1 MDITTLNRLVISNNT
16 SETFGDGALKGEI
29 AINGFKYPTLYGRR
43 IIVSNKVDL
52 LANKIY
58 AFTAPEFLGEFNILN
73 DTKFDIDKKRNLISF
88 SAYETIGMIIANTKS
103 CARLTLA

>member
-1 MDITTLNRLVISNNT
+1 
-16 SETFGDGALKGEI
+16 
-29 AINGFKYPTLYGRR
+29 
-43 IIVSNKVDL
+43 
-52 LANKIY
+52 
-58 AFTAPEFLGEFNILN
+58 LN